1 MARKTHNEKTNDV
14 QKNIINAIINHDL
27 KPQYIDYSK
36 IIRNGKTNTRNET
49 T

>member
-36 IIRNGKTNTRNET
+36 IIRNGKGDTQNKT